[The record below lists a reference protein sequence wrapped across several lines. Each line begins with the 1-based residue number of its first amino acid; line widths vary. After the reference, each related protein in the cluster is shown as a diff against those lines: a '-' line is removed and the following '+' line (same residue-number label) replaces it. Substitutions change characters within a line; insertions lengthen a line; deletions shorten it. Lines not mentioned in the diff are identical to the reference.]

1 MEIERRWLVEGWPAL
16 TPSAVLQMDQ
26 GYFAVRP
33 AIRIRREA
41 VLGGE
46 TRYVLCFKGD
56 GTLAREE
63 IELPLDVD
71 TYERLRGLLKAP
83 LVHKTYKVYPLPDGR
98 RLEVSLVDEGE
109 PQAFY
114 YAEVEFDSVEEANA
128 FVPPAFLGA
137 DVTENP
143 AFSMSVYWETRQ
155 KPAIE

>member
-1 MEIERRWLVEGWPAL
+1 MEIERKFLIGGFPKLAPCREADVW
-16 TPSAVLQMDQ
+16 Q
-26 GYFAVRP
+26 GYLCTSPVV
-33 AIRIRREA
+33 RIRKKQEGEA
-41 VLGGE
+41 AS
-46 TRYVLCFKGD
+46 YVLCFKGD

-63 IELPLDVD
+63 IELPLDGD

>member
-1 MEIERRWLVEGWPAL
+1 MV
-16 TPSAVLQMDQ
+16 
-26 GYFAVRP
+26 
-33 AIRIRREA
+33 RIRKKQEGEA
-41 VLGGE
+41 AS
-46 TRYVLCFKGD
+46 YVLCFKGD

-114 YAEVEFDSVEEANA
+114 YAEVEFDSVEEATPSSRPL
-128 FVPPAFLGA
+128 FWGRTSPKTPPF
-137 DVTENP
+137 P
-143 AFSMSVYWETRQ
+143 
-155 KPAIE
+155 